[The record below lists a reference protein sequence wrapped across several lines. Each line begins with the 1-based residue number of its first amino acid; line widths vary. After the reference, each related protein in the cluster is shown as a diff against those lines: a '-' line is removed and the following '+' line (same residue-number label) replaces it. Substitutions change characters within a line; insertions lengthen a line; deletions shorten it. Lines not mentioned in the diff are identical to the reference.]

1 MAATLKDIS
10 RETGI
15 NLCTVSQVL
24 SGHPK
29 ARNVRPENRRKIL
42 EAAKRLSY
50 SKNQMAA
57 SMAGKHGTV
66 LAFVHSDMGL
76 VEYSGRIQ
84 NGVIEAANERG
95 YTLIVLHL
103 EDFSNAELYRKLM
116 GWRVAGVI
124 FHIADLKQISGISKS
139 LDREKIPYGTVNLS
153 NPGGIGVTT
162 DDASGVE
169 ETVRLLHKNKHKK
182 PVYVAFATRSK
193 KSASEYKLRRQE
205 GFVRGMKK
213 YYPDCEDVEPLY
225 LDPKKAFDQKY
236 MTGIL
241 KKLLEMQV
249 DGIVCESDVPA
260 VALNNAAAV
269 SGFSVPQTFSLI
281 GFGGSMLAETSF
293 PKITTV
299 VQDFE
304 EMGKCTANAVIDKI
318 GKKSEERFSSQLIP
332 VSILVRDSLKK
343 KK

>member
-1 MAATLKDIS
+1 
-10 RETGI
+10 
-15 NLCTVSQVL
+15 
-24 SGHPK
+24 
-29 ARNVRPENRRKIL
+29 
-42 EAAKRLSY
+42 
-50 SKNQMAA
+50 
-57 SMAGKHGTV
+57 MAGKHGTV

-124 FHIADLKQISGISKS
+124 FHVADLKQISGIAKS

-169 ETVRLLHKNKHKK
+169 EAVRLLHENKHRN
-182 PVYVAFATRSK
+182 PAYVAFATKNRK
-193 KSASEYKLRRQE
+193 TISEYKFRRLD
-205 GFVRGMKK
+205 GFLRGMKK
-213 YYPDCEDVEPLY
+213 YYPECENPVQLY
-225 LDPKKAFDQKY
+225 IDPKKGFDQTY
-236 MTGIL
+236 MAGIFKQL
-241 KKLLEMQV
+241 FEKGV
-249 DGIVCESDVPA
+249 DGVICESDVPA
-260 VALNNAAAV
+260 IALNNIASAE
-269 SGFSVPQTFSLI
+269 GYSVPQVFSLI

-299 VQDFE
+299 VQNFE
-304 EMGKCTANAVIDKI
+304 EMGKITANAVIDKI
-318 GKKSEERFSSQLIP
+318 DKKNGSGISNQLIP
-332 VSILVRDSLKK
+332 VKITIRDSLKK
-343 KK
+343 RK